1 MIVIDQINIEKM
13 ILHILD
19 NSVGMPVFSEE
30 EHPYNGEI
38 IEFLEIHIEK
48 VTKDINIKK
57 AYFNDTE
64 NEVKNL
70 CIDISKDN
78 TCFVDKTKKFAQLMY
93 NIMAENPSIPSCDL
107 ICSLF
112 NGDGKKYLGFFIL
125 NYKSSYIHY
134 IEESENTRVNQVI
147 KQKTTLPNE
156 NQKIDEFIIIDLEEF
171 SILLK
176 EKKYD
181 INGIKDYYISKYLL
195 KSQDTLSDKQK
206 IDIVNMVSKKIV
218 KDYYEDDVT
227 KMAEIK
233 NAIVESVEE
242 KDAIDIEHIKTKA
255 FNKNLELQN
264 IYEEE
269 IEKRGLAEKTID
281 VNENLYK
288 KIPRTQKL
296 VTDDGIEIKIP
307 VVYLTSTDKVE
318 FLNNPDGTISIMLK
332 SIKEIQGK

>member
-1 MIVIDQINIEKM
+1 MMDQINVEKM

-19 NSVGMPVFSEE
+19 NSVGMPILSEE
-30 EHPYNGEI
+30 EHPYNREI
-38 IEFLEIHIEK
+38 MEFLEIHIEK
-48 VTKDINIKK
+48 VFKDINIKK
-57 AYFNDTE
+57 AFFGPEE
-64 NEVKNL
+64 NPVKNL
-70 CIDISKDN
+70 CIDVSQDN
-78 TCFVDKTKKFAQLMY
+78 NSFIEKTKEFAQLMY

-112 NGDGKKYLGFFIL
+112 DGDGKKYLGFFIL
-125 NYKSSYIHY
+125 NYKASYIHY
-134 IEESENTRVNQVI
+134 VEESENARINQVI

-156 NQKIDEFIIIDLEEF
+156 NQKIDEFVIIDLEDF

-181 INGIKDYYISKYLL
+181 INGVKDYFISKYLL
-195 KSQDTLSDKQK
+195 NSQDTLSDKQK
-206 IDIVNMVSKKIV
+206 FDIVSKVSKKIV

-242 KDAIDIEHIKTKA
+242 KDAIDIDHIKTKA

-269 IEKRGLAEKTID
+269 IEKRGLSEKTID
-281 VNENLYK
+281 VNESLNK

-307 VVYLTSTDKVE
+307 VAYLTSDDKIE
-318 FLNNPDGTISIMLK
+318 FLNNPDGTISILLK
-332 SIKEIQGK
+332 SIREIQGK